1 MRREAGAKIR
11 SSDRRYRR
19 KKYLSRCSRR
29 RSNRRRLVA
38 MYSFQ
43 VVEVLSRRS
52 GTVELQSSAHDEVEY
67 CELTRDRGSVCG

>member
-1 MRREAGAKIR
+1 MRRAAGAKIR

-19 KKYLSRCSRR
+19 KKYLSRCLWR

-38 MYSFQ
+38 MYPFQ
-43 VVEVLSRRS
+43 VVEMLSRRS
-52 GTVELQSSAHDEVEY
+52 GTVELQLSAHDEIEY

>member
-29 RSNRRRLVA
+29 RWNRRLIV

-43 VVEVLSRRS
+43 VVEVLSRRL
-52 GTVELQSSAHDEVEY
+52 GTVEL
-67 CELTRDRGSVCG
+67 

>member
-1 MRREAGAKIR
+1 MKREAGAKTR

-38 MYSFQ
+38 TYPLQ
-43 VVEVLSRRS
+43 VVEMLSRRS
-52 GTVELQSSAHDEVEY
+52 GTVELQLSAHD
-67 CELTRDRGSVCG
+67 

>member
-38 MYSFQ
+38 MYPLQ

-52 GTVELQSSAHDEVEY
+52 RTVEL
-67 CELTRDRGSVCG
+67 